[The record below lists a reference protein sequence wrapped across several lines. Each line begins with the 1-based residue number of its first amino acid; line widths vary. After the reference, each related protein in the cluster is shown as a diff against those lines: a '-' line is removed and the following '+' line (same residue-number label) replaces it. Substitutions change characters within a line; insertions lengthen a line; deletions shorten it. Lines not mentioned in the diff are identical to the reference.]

1 MEVRKCPHP
10 FIQGKSL
17 EEPLEYSPGT
27 ETILLVEDEELL
39 REVVAEMLSSL
50 GYRVLSAASGNE
62 AIAISETYSGEI
74 HILISDVLM
83 PELHG
88 TSLAETLRHQRPS
101 LKILFVT
108 GDINEME
115 NLPANVARLSK
126 PFTLKMLATNVREL
140 LNT

>member
-1 MEVRKCPHP
+1 MSASIHP
-10 FIQGKSL
+10 GKSL

-27 ETILLVEDEELL
+27 ETILLVEDEQLL
-39 REVVAEMLSSL
+39 RELVAEMLGSL
-50 GYRVLSAASGNE
+50 GYRVLSAASGNQ
-62 AIAISETYSGEI
+62 AVAISETYPGEI
-74 HILISDVLM
+74 HALISDVLM

-88 TSLAETLRHQRPS
+88 TSLAETLRRQRPS
-101 LKILFVT
+101 LKVLFVT

-126 PFTLKMLATNVREL
+126 PFTLKMLAKNIREL

>member
-1 MEVRKCPHP
+1 ME
-10 FIQGKSL
+10 
-17 EEPLEYSPGT
+17 YAPGT
-27 ETILLVEDEELL
+27 ETILLVEDEQLL
-39 REVVAEMLSSL
+39 REVVAEMLGSL

-62 AIAISETYSGEI
+62 AVAISESYSGEI
-74 HILISDVLM
+74 QILISDVLM

-88 TSLAETLRHQRPS
+88 TSLAETLRRQRPS

-126 PFTLKMLATNVREL
+126 PFTLKMLAKNVREL
-140 LNT
+140 LNA